1 MQKLFAFVFMA
12 IMALPATAQ
21 QAEDSGGMFDPPI
34 VFSSDE
40 ANLNEF
46 LWIKRP
52 LVVFADTPADPRY
65 AQQMEYISQRL
76 DDLAARDVVVLT
88 DTDPAAGSDLRKK
101 FRPRGFMLVLTG
113 KDGTIYLRKPF
124 PWDVRE
130 ISRTIDKLPTRQ
142 QEMRERGGDS

>member
-12 IMALPATAQ
+12 ILALPATAQ
-21 QAEDSGGMFDPPI
+21 QAEDSGSMFDPPI

-52 LVVFADTPADPRY
+52 LIVFADTPADPRY
-65 AQQMEYISQRL
+65 IQQMEFISQRL

>member
-21 QAEDSGGMFDPPI
+21 QAEDSVGMFDPPI

-52 LVVFADTPADPRY
+52 LIVFADTPADPRY
-65 AQQMEYISQRL
+65 VQQMEYISQRL